1 VIDVIHGSA
10 LDMGPD
16 ELELFDVQISD
27 APYSPHVH
35 ENCASVGKTS
45 GGLGVHDRDLGFEA
59 LTPELRDHLAM
70 AAQCVRR
77 WSLIYTDVEGIHDWI
92 AAAGN
97 VGAEYVRSI
106 PWIRWSQPQL
116 SGDRPPTCFEV
127 VIALHPQLIG
137 VRGGKKPI
145 AKRWN
150 GPGGFDGGVFGRR
163 CMRGAD
169 KHPTEKGLDLVLD
182 QVSWYSDPGESVVDL
197 TAGVC
202 TTALACRLL
211 GRDCVCVEKNAE
223 FARKGATRA
232 KAQLSPRDRARAEE
246 WCTTTFAEAD
256 AAAREPLA
264 ADGSNRNTIRR
275 AECRLADVERVR
287 GAL

>member
-1 VIDVIHGSA
+1 
-10 LDMGPD
+10 
-16 ELELFDVQISD
+16 
-27 APYSPHVH
+27 
-35 ENCASVGKTS
+35 
-45 GGLGVHDRDLGFEA
+45 
-59 LTPELRDHLAM
+59 
-70 AAQCVRR
+70 
-77 WSLIYTDVEGIHDWI
+77 
-92 AAAGN
+92 
-97 VGAEYVRSI
+97 
-106 PWIRWSQPQL
+106 
-116 SGDRPPTCFEV
+116 

>member
-1 VIDVIHGSA
+1 MIEVIHGSA
-10 LDMGPD
+10 LDVTPD

-59 LTPELRDHLAM
+59 LTPELREHLAM
-70 AAQCVRR
+70 AAQCVKR
-77 WSLIYTDVEGIHDWI
+77 WSLIYSDLEGLDAWI
-92 AAAGN
+92 KAGDQ
-97 VGAEYVRSI
+97 VGAEYIRPI

-116 SGDRPPTCFEV
+116 SGDRPPTCCELV
-127 VIALHPQLIG
+127 VLFHPQLIG
-137 VRGGKKPI
+137 PRGGKKPI
-145 AKRWN
+145 AKHWN

-182 QVSWYSDPGESVVDL
+182 QVSWYSDPGESVIDL

-211 GRDCVCVEKNAE
+211 GRDCLCVEQNAD
-223 FARKGATRA
+223 FARRGATRA
-232 KAQLSPRDRARAEE
+232 KVALSPRDRTRAEE
-246 WCTTTFAEAD
+246 WATTTYEEASR
-256 AAAREPLA
+256 AAAEPLA

-275 AECRLADVERVR
+275 AECRLADVERLR